1 MAFNQSLLL
10 QTLSALPSCKR
21 LLVAYSGGM
30 DSHVLLHSILQI
42 REQLAAQVT
51 ALHVNHGLQKQASI
65 WAERCSAFCKQYE
78 IPIAILE
85 VDATHGRG
93 ESPEAVARD
102 SRYSAIAG
110 IMQEGDILLTAHHSD
125 DQAETVLLQLLRG
138 SGPSGLSGM
147 PMINGFGP
155 GFHARPLLGHSRVD
169 LAEYATNNNLEW
181 LEDFSNRDISF
192 DRNYLRHEVIPLLR
206 QRWPALE
213 RTLSRSA
220 SHCAE
225 AQLLI
230 EQAARIDLQ
239 EMQPDHNDSISIT
252 ALAAL
257 PLPRARAVIRTWISD
272 AGLNLPDT
280 VRLDRV
286 LREMLT
292 AREDRNPMV
301 DWQGVE
307 LRRYRERIYLMPTL
321 QNLDHTLEL
330 EWDGCAPLILPS
342 GLGVLYAESAKSSE
356 QGISASAWE
365 DGNITIG
372 FRGGGERCRPLGRS
386 NSKSLK
392 NLFQEQAIP
401 PWQRG
406 RIPLIKIDGELAA
419 VGDIWLCDT
428 FKADS
433 SEMAVQLRWERCP

>member
-10 QTLSALPSCKR
+10 QTLSALPSCER
-21 LLVAYSGGM
+21 LWVAYSGGM
-30 DSHVLLHSILQI
+30 DSHVLLHAVLQV
-42 REQLAAQVT
+42 REQLAAQVV
-51 ALHVNHGLQKQASI
+51 ALHVNHGLQKQAHS
-65 WAERCSAFCKQYE
+65 WAERCSAFCSQHE
-78 IPIAILE
+78 IPITILE
-85 VDATHGRG
+85 VDATHGKG
-93 ESPEAVARD
+93 ESPEATARD
-102 SRYSAIAG
+102 SRYSAIAD
-110 IMQEGDILLTAHHSD
+110 MLREGDILLTAHHSD

-155 GFHARPLLGHSRVD
+155 GFHARPLLEHSRAD
-169 LAEYATNNNLEW
+169 LAEYARNNHLEW

-206 QRWPALE
+206 QRWPALD

-225 AQLLI
+225 AQLMI

-239 EMQPDHNDSISIT
+239 EMQLDQNDSMSIT

-257 PLPRARAVIRTWISD
+257 PPPRARAVIRTWIRD
-272 AGLNLPDT
+272 TGLILPDT
-280 VRLDRV
+280 ARLDRV
-286 LREMLT
+286 LREMIS

-301 DWQGVE
+301 DWPGVE
-307 LRRYRERIYLMPTL
+307 LRRYRDRLYLMPAL
-321 QNLDHTLEL
+321 QDLDQTLEL
-330 EWDGCAPLILPS
+330 EWDGCSPLVLPS
-342 GLGVLYAESAKSSE
+342 ALGILYAESAE
-356 QGISASAWE
+356 QGISAYAWE
-365 DGNITIG
+365 SGNITIS
-372 FRGGGERCRPLGRS
+372 FRAGGERCRPLGRS

-392 NLFQEQAIP
+392 NLFQERAIP

-406 RIPLIKIDGELAA
+406 RIPLVKIDNVLAA
-419 VGDIWLCDT
+419 VGDIWLCDA

-433 SEMAVQLRWERCP
+433 SETAVRLRWERCPG